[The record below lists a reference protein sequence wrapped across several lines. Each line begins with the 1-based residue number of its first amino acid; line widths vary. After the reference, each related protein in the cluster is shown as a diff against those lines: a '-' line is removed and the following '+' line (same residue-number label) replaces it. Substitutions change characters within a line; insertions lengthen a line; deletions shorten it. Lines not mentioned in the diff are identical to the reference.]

1 MRFAFIDAQKA
12 HWPVTVQCGVLDVS
26 CSGYYAWKGRPVAP
40 RATEDA
46 ELVIEIKAAH
56 KAGRGAYGSPRVH
69 RELRAQGR
77 RIGRKRVERLM
88 RQEGIVARKKRRFRK
103 TTDSNHPHPIAPN
116 VLERHFDVE
125 LPNTAWVT
133 DVTYVW
139 TYEGWLYLAVILDL
153 HSRRVVGWAVSDRMK
168 KDLAIRALDMAV
180 RLRQPPDGCLFH
192 SDRGSQYCSY
202 DYQKKL
208 QAHGLRPSMSGK
220 GNCYD
225 NASVETFFKSL
236 KAELIW
242 RHTWPTRRQ
251 AEAAIFQ
258 YINGFY
264 NTANQLRL
272 FLHAGACWL
281 MWGLRTAMPK
291 RSIWRNVQFDTL
303 RLRLIKIAARVT
315 ELKTLIRI
323 QWPTACP
330 NQKIFQ
336 VALVHIPRLIT

>member
-153 HSRRVVGWAVSDRMK
+153 FSRRVVGWAASANND
-168 KDLAIRALDMAV
+168 RALALGALDRAIAT
-180 RLRQPPDGCLFH
+180 RIPLLGLIHH
-192 SDRGSQYCSY
+192 SDRGSVYASA
-202 DYQKKL
+202 DYGDALTKIGAVK
-208 QAHGLRPSMSGK
+208 SMSRK
-220 GNCYD
+220 GDCWD
-225 NASVETFFKSL
+225 NAVAESFFATIKGEMIDHEDYL
-236 KAELIW
+236 
-242 RHTWPTRRQ
+242 TRS
-251 AEAAIFQ
+251 AAI
-258 YINGFY
+258 
-264 NTANQLRL
+264 A
-272 FLHAGACWL
+272 A
-281 MWGLRTAMPK
+281 
-291 RSIWRNVQFDTL
+291 
-303 RLRLIKIAARVT
+303 IADRASA
-315 ELKTLIRI
+315 L
-323 QWPTACP
+323 QWA
-330 NQKIFQ
+330 
-336 VALVHIPRLIT
+336 